1 MSNTATA
8 SPTRQQARGRI
19 VYPLAATAAAVIV
32 WLITHSALDIDLK
45 AKAAGGDIQEIGL
58 PMVIVVTLLV
68 GFAAWGVVAV
78 LDRKSSSARTLW
90 TVIASVVFVV
100 SLLGPAGS
108 GQGGSA
114 KVALL
119 CMHLVV
125 ALVLIP
131 GFARTA
137 RKD

>member
-19 VYPLAATAAAVIV
+19 VYPLVATVATVIV
-32 WLITHSALDIDLK
+32 WLIAHATLDDGLK
-45 AKAAGGDIQEIGL
+45 AKGQGGDIQEIGL
-58 PMVIVVTLLV
+58 PMVIGVTLVV
-68 GFAAWGVVAV
+68 GFAALGVVT
-78 LDRKSSSARTLW
+78 LIDRKSPNARTLW
-90 TVIASVVFVV
+90 TVISSVIFLL

-108 GQGGSA
+108 GDGGGS

-119 CMHLVV
+119 CMHVVV
-125 ALVLIP
+125 AAVLIP

>member
-19 VYPLAATAAAVIV
+19 VYPLVATVATVIV
-32 WLITHSALDIDLK
+32 WLIAHATLDDGLR
-45 AKAAGGDIQEIGL
+45 AASGDDVQEIGL

-68 GFAAWGVVAV
+68 GFAALGVVTL
-78 LDRKSSSARTLW
+78 LDRKSPKARTLW
-90 TVIASVVFVV
+90 TVISSVVFLL

-108 GQGGSA
+108 GEGGGS

-119 CMHLVV
+119 CMHVVV

>member
-8 SPTRQQARGRI
+8 SPIRQFAGGRV
-19 VYPLAATAAAVIV
+19 VYPLAATVAAVIV
-32 WLITHSALDIDLK
+32 WLTAHSALDIDLK
-45 AKAAGGDIQEIGL
+45 AKASGGDIQEIGL
-58 PMVIVVTLLV
+58 PLVIGVTLLV
-68 GFAAWGVVAV
+68 GFAAWGVVAL
-78 LDRKSSSARTLW
+78 LDRKSSSARTWW
-90 TVIASVVFVV
+90 TLIASAVFVL

>member
-19 VYPLAATAAAVIV
+19 VYPLVATVATVIV
-32 WLITHSALDIDLK
+32 WLIAHATLDDGLK
-45 AKAAGGDIQEIGL
+45 AKAQGGDIQEIGL
-58 PMVIVVTLLV
+58 PVVIGVTLVVGFAALGVVTLL
-68 GFAAWGVVAV
+68 
-78 LDRKSSSARTLW
+78 DRKSPNARTLW
-90 TVIASVVFVV
+90 TVISSVIFLL

-108 GQGGSA
+108 GDGGGS

-119 CMHLVV
+119 CMHVVV
-125 ALVLIP
+125 AAVLIP

>member
-90 TVIASVVFVV
+90 TVIASAVFVV

>member
-8 SPTRQQARGRI
+8 SPIRQLAGGRI
-19 VYPLAATAAAVIV
+19 VYPLAATVAAVIV
-32 WLITHSALDIDLK
+32 WLIAHSALDIDIK
-45 AKAAGGDIQEIGL
+45 AKAAGGNIQEIGL
-58 PMVIVVTLLV
+58 PLVIGVTLLV
-68 GFAAWGVVAV
+68 GFAAWGVVAL
-78 LDRKSSSARTLW
+78 LDRRSSSARTWW
-90 TVIASVVFVV
+90 TVIASAVFVL

>member
-1 MSNTATA
+1 MSNTSTA
-8 SPTRQQARGRI
+8 SPTRQQAGGRI

-32 WLITHSALDIDLK
+32 WVIAHSVLDIDLK
-45 AKAAGGDIQEIGL
+45 AKAAGGDTMEIGL
-58 PMVIVVTLLV
+58 PLVIGVTLMV
-68 GFAAWGVVAV
+68 GFAAWGVVAL
-78 LDRKSSSARTLW
+78 LDRKPSSARTRW
-90 TVIASVVFVV
+90 TVIASAVFLV

-119 CMHLVV
+119 CLHLVV

-131 GFARTA
+131 GLARTA

>member
-8 SPTRQQARGRI
+8 SPTRQLARGRL
-19 VYPLAATAAAVIV
+19 VYPLAATVATVIV
-32 WLITHSALDIDLK
+32 WLIGHAALDNGIR
-45 AKAAGGDIQEIGL
+45 AKASGDDVQEIGL
-58 PMVIVVTLLV
+58 PMVVIVTLVV
-68 GFAAWGVVAV
+68 GFAAWGVAAL
-78 LDRKSSSARTLW
+78 LDRKPASARNRW
-90 TVIASVVFVV
+90 TIISSVVFVL

-108 GQGGSA
+108 GEGSGSTIT
-114 KVALL
+114 LL
-119 CMHLVV
+119 AMHVVV